1 MKGLMN
7 LTFTFRKNIL
17 LSKAN
22 SLSLLS
28 MSSRLIIAIDGFSSC
43 GKSTVAK
50 VLARKLGI
58 HYIDSGAMYRAV
70 TLYFLEN
77 NIPIPSPEEV
87 HDYVYDYRDVL
98 SKINISF
105 LFNPESGFSEVYLNG
120 RNVEN
125 EIRSMKIN
133 EQVSHVSAIKS
144 VREHLVKL
152 QRDSANE
159 GGLVMDGRDIGTTV
173 FPDADLKIFMK
184 ADQMVRSERRF
195 KELNAKGIDVL
206 LVDVI
211 QNVLGRDY
219 EDSHRE
225 ESPLRKAED
234 AIILDNTYLTQ
245 EEQVEFVMEAVRKL
259 ALFNSTTS

>member
-87 HDYVYDYRDVL
+87 HDYVYDFRDVL

-120 RNVEN
+120 R
-125 EIRSMKIN
+125 
-133 EQVSHVSAIKS
+133 HVSAIKS

-211 QNVLGRDY
+211 QNVVGRDY

-259 ALFNSTTS
+259 ALFNSATS